1 MKKIFSIITLVM
13 MVAFLA
19 TSCGPK
25 TPEPI
30 LLGDGNLTAYA
41 TLQDDVSKTFFWGVY
56 ETKSGIAKIK
66 CVFTAP
72 PKTFDEFFIG
82 DTPNKKIVFDN
93 SGKILISGTYCI
105 IDKLVDGEKFI
116 VSRSPEGEG
125 EKVYIVANGK
135 TIGPKEKLFISAE
148 QIYYKQDGKLGVLS
162 YDNKEILQNMEEI
175 YIVKGKTKKD
185 EKAPTYYLCKE
196 DSGFKLYDAA
206 GKLVRK
212 MNRVQ
217 ASKYTKDALDYNI
230 LKGLYSSKVAY

>member
-1 MKKIFSIITLVM
+1 MKKMFFIIATVM

-30 LLGDGNLTAYA
+30 LLGNGDLTAYA
-41 TLQDDVSKTFFWGVY
+41 TLQDKASETFLWGVR
-56 ETKSGIAKIK
+56 ETKSGMAKIK

-72 PKTFDEFFIG
+72 PKALEEFFIG
-82 DTPNKKIVFDN
+82 ETPNKKIVFDN
-93 SGKILISGTYCI
+93 TGKILISGTYCT
-105 IDKLVDGEKFI
+105 IDKLVGGEKFI
-116 VSRSPEGEG
+116 VSRTEGEG
-125 EKVYIVANGK
+125 EKVYIIANGK

-148 QIYYKQDGKLGVLS
+148 QIYYQQNGKLGVLS

-196 DSGFKLYDAA
+196 DSGFKLYDAE

-212 MNRVQ
+212 MSKVQ
-217 ASKYTKDALDYNI
+217 ASKYTKGALDYNTM
-230 LKGLYSSKVAY
+230 KGLYSSKVAY

>member
-1 MKKIFSIITLVM
+1 MKKMFSIITFVM

-30 LLGDGNLTAYA
+30 LLGDGNLTTYA
-41 TLQDDVSKTFFWGVY
+41 TLQDDVSKTFFWGVR
-56 ETKSGIAKIK
+56 ETKSGMAKIK

-72 PKTFDEFFIG
+72 PKALEEFFIG
-82 DTPNKKIVFDN
+82 ETSDKKIVFDN
-93 SGKILISGTYCI
+93 TGKILISGTYCF
-105 IDKLVDGEKFI
+105 IDKLVGGEKFI
-116 VSRSPEGEG
+116 VSRTEGDG

-148 QIYYKQDGKLGVLS
+148 QIYYQQDGKLGVLS

-196 DSGFKLYDAA
+196 DSGFKLYDAE

-212 MNRVQ
+212 MSKVQ
-217 ASKYTKDALDYNI
+217 ASKYTKGALDYNTM
-230 LKGLYSSKVAY
+230 KGLYSSKVTY

>member
-1 MKKIFSIITLVM
+1 MKKMFFVIATVM
-13 MVAFLA
+13 IVAFLA

-25 TPEPI
+25 TPEPV
-30 LLGDGNLTAYA
+30 LLGNGDLTAYA
-41 TLQDDVSKTFFWGVY
+41 TLQDDVSQTFLWGVR

-72 PKTFDEFFIG
+72 PKALEEFFIG
-82 DTPNKKIVFDN
+82 ETPNKKIVFDN
-93 SGKILISGTYCI
+93 TGKILISGTYCT
-105 IDKLVDGEKFI
+105 IDKLVGGEKFI
-116 VSRSPEGEG
+116 VSRTEGEG
-125 EKVYIVANGK
+125 EKAYIVANGK
-135 TIGPKEKLFISAE
+135 TVGPKEKLFISAE
-148 QIYYKQDGKLGVLS
+148 QIYYQQDGKLGVLS

-212 MNRVQ
+212 MSKVQ
-217 ASKYTKDALDYNI
+217 ASKYTKGALDYNTM
-230 LKGLYSSKVAY
+230 KGLYSSKVAY

>member
-1 MKKIFSIITLVM
+1 MKKMFFVIATVM

-25 TPEPI
+25 TPEPV
-30 LLGDGNLTAYA
+30 LLGNGDLTAYA
-41 TLQDDVSKTFFWGVY
+41 SLQDKASETFLWGVR
-56 ETKSGIAKIK
+56 ETKSGMAKIK

-72 PKTFDEFFIG
+72 PKALEEFFIG
-82 DTPNKKIVFDN
+82 ETPNKKIVFDN
-93 SGKILISGTYCI
+93 TGKILISGTYCT
-105 IDKLVDGEKFI
+105 IDKLVGGEKFI
-116 VSRSPEGEG
+116 VSRTEGEG

-148 QIYYKQDGKLGVLS
+148 QIYYQQDGKLGVLS

-196 DSGFKLYDAA
+196 DSGFKLYDAE

-212 MNRVQ
+212 MSKVQ
-217 ASKYTKDALDYNI
+217 ASKYTKGALDYNTM
-230 LKGLYSSKVAY
+230 KGLYSSKVAY

>member
-1 MKKIFSIITLVM
+1 MKKMFFVIATVM

-25 TPEPI
+25 TPEPV
-30 LLGDGNLTAYA
+30 LLGNGDLTAYA
-41 TLQDDVSKTFFWGVY
+41 SLQDKAPETFLWGVR
-56 ETKSGIAKIK
+56 ETKSGMAKIK

-72 PKTFDEFFIG
+72 PKALEEFFIG
-82 DTPNKKIVFDN
+82 ETPNKKIVFDN
-93 SGKILISGTYCI
+93 TGKILISGTYCT
-105 IDKLVDGEKFI
+105 IDKLVGGEKFI
-116 VSRSPEGEG
+116 VSRTEGEG

-135 TIGPKEKLFISAE
+135 TVGPKEKLFISAE
-148 QIYYKQDGKLGVLS
+148 QIYYQQDGKLGVLS

-196 DSGFKLYDAA
+196 DSGFKLYDAE

-212 MNRVQ
+212 MSKVQ
-217 ASKYTKDALDYNI
+217 ASKYTKGALDYNTM
-230 LKGLYSSKVAY
+230 KGLYSSKVAY

>member
-1 MKKIFSIITLVM
+1 MKKIFSIITFVM

-93 SGKILISGTYCI
+93 SGKILISGTYCF
-105 IDKLVDGEKFI
+105 IDNLIGGERFI

-125 EKVYIVANGK
+125 EKVYVLDNGK
-135 TIGPKEKLFISAE
+135 TVGPKEKLFISTNR
-148 QIYYKQDGKLGVLS
+148 IYYRHAGKLGILS
-162 YDNKEILQNMEEI
+162 YDNNELLQNLEEI
-175 YIVKGKTKKD
+175 YIVNGKAKEGEKK
-185 EKAPTYYLCKE
+185 PIYHLCKD
-196 DSGFKLYDAA
+196 DSGYKLYDEA

-212 MNRVQ
+212 MNKVQ
-217 ASKYTKDALDYNI
+217 ASKYTKDV
-230 LKGLYSSKVAY
+230 LKYMDGLYSSRVAY

>member
-1 MKKIFSIITLVM
+1 MKKIFSIITFVM

-93 SGKILISGTYCI
+93 SGKILISGTHCF
-105 IDKLVDGEKFI
+105 IDNLIGGEKFI
-116 VSRSPEGEG
+116 VSRSPEGE
-125 EKVYIVANGK
+125 KVYILANGK
-135 TIGPKEKLFISAE
+135 TVGPKEKLFISTNR
-148 QIYYKQDGKLGVLS
+148 IYYRQDDKLGVLS
-162 YDNKEILQNMEEI
+162 YDNKELLQNMEEI

-212 MNRVQ
+212 MSKVQ
-217 ASKYTKDALDYNI
+217 ASKYTKGALDYNTMN
-230 LKGLYSSKVAY
+230 GLYSSKVAY

>member
-72 PKTFDEFFIG
+72 PKIFDEFFIG

-93 SGKILISGTYCI
+93 SGKILISGTHCF
-105 IDKLVDGEKFI
+105 IDNLIGGEKFI
-116 VSRSPEGEG
+116 VSRSPEGE
-125 EKVYIVANGK
+125 KVYILANGK
-135 TIGPKEKLFISAE
+135 TVGPKEKLFISTNR
-148 QIYYKQDGKLGVLS
+148 IYYRQDDKLGVLS
-162 YDNKEILQNMEEI
+162 YNNKEILQNLEEI
-175 YIVKGKTKKD
+175 YIVNGKAKEGEKK
-185 EKAPTYYLCKE
+185 PIYHLCKD
-196 DSGFKLYDAA
+196 DSGYKLYDEA

-212 MNRVQ
+212 MNKVQ
-217 ASKYTKDALDYNI
+217 ASKYTKDV
-230 LKGLYSSKVAY
+230 LKYMDGLYSSRVAY

>member
-1 MKKIFSIITLVM
+1 MKKMFFVITTVM

-25 TPEPI
+25 TPEPV
-30 LLGDGNLTAYA
+30 LLGNGDLTAYA
-41 TLQDDVSKTFFWGVY
+41 TLQDKASETFLWGVR
-56 ETKSGIAKIK
+56 ETKSGMAKIK

-72 PKTFDEFFIG
+72 PKALEEFFIG
-82 DTPNKKIVFDN
+82 ETPNKKIVFDN
-93 SGKILISGTYCI
+93 TGKILISGTYCV

-116 VSRSPEGEG
+116 VSRTEGEG

-135 TIGPKEKLFISAE
+135 TVGPKEKLFISAE
-148 QIYYKQDGKLGVLS
+148 QIYYQQDGKLGVLS

-196 DSGFKLYDAA
+196 DSGFKLYDAE

-212 MNRVQ
+212 M
-217 ASKYTKDALDYNI
+217 SLPM
-230 LKGLYSSKVAY
+230 

>member
-1 MKKIFSIITLVM
+1 MKKMFFVIATVM

-30 LLGDGNLTAYA
+30 LLGNGDLTAYA
-41 TLQDDVSKTFFWGVY
+41 TLQDKASETFLWGVR
-56 ETKSGIAKIK
+56 ETKSGMAKIK

-72 PKTFDEFFIG
+72 PKALEEFFIG
-82 DTPNKKIVFDN
+82 ETSDKKIVFDN
-93 SGKILISGTYCI
+93 TGKILISGTYCV

-116 VSRSPEGEG
+116 VSRTEGEG

-135 TIGPKEKLFISAE
+135 TVGPKEKLFISAE
-148 QIYYKQDGKLGVLS
+148 QIYYQQDGKLGVLS

-196 DSGFKLYDAA
+196 DSGFKLYDAE

-212 MNRVQ
+212 MSKVQ
-217 ASKYTKDALDYNI
+217 ASKYTKGALDYNTM
-230 LKGLYSSKVAY
+230 KGLYSSKVAY

>member
-1 MKKIFSIITLVM
+1 MKKMFFVIATVM

-30 LLGDGNLTAYA
+30 LLGNGDLTAYA
-41 TLQDDVSKTFFWGVY
+41 TLQDKASETFLWGVR
-56 ETKSGIAKIK
+56 ETKSGMAKIK

-72 PKTFDEFFIG
+72 PKALEEFFIG
-82 DTPNKKIVFDN
+82 ETSDKKIVFDN
-93 SGKILISGTYCI
+93 TGKILISGTYCF
-105 IDKLVDGEKFI
+105 IDKLVGGEKFI
-116 VSRSPEGEG
+116 VSRTEGEG
-125 EKVYIVANGK
+125 EKVYITANGK
-135 TIGPKEKLFISAE
+135 TVGPKEKLFISAE
-148 QIYYKQDGKLGVLS
+148 QIYYQQDGKLGVLS

-196 DSGFKLYDAA
+196 DSGFKLYDAE

-212 MNRVQ
+212 MSKVQ
-217 ASKYTKDALDYNI
+217 ASKYTKGALDYNTM
-230 LKGLYSSKVAY
+230 KGLYSSKVAY